1 VVAYLSLVLLGLR
14 CVQNGAE
21 NRSLRALISHLI
33 YNASVYGIFVSK
45 IRGKRIFSILTIENP
60 TQVEGTKVILDYS
73 CFSRI
78 FSHFCNKIRRWCTKF
93 SRAQNQE
100 LIMKNDK
107 EPSFRESVDMM
118 FNRAVALLDLPPG
131 LEEKIRVCNAT
142 YTVRFGVRLRGKI
155 ETFTGYRS
163 VHSEHMEP
171 VKGGIRFAMGVNQ
184 DEVEALAALMTYKC
198 ALVEAPFGG
207 SKGGLRIDPRL
218 YEEHELELITRRF
231 AYELIKRDLI
241 DPAQNVPAPD
251 MGTGERE
258 MAWIADQYNR
268 MNTSDINSKAC
279 VTGKPLNAGGIAGR
293 VEATGRGV
301 QYALRE
307 FFRDERGMKKAG
319 LSGKLDGKRVIV
331 QGLGNVGYHA
341 AKFLSE
347 EDGSKITGIIE
358 RDGAL
363 VDEGGLNVEA
373 VSAWIKE
380 HGGVTGYPDATYVET
395 GATVME
401 NECDILIPA
410 ALEGVINLS
419 NADRIKAPLIIEAAN
434 GPVTAGADDIMRNK
448 GIVIIPDMYA
458 NAGGVTVSYFE
469 WVKNLS
475 HIRFGRMQRRQEEGR
490 HQLVVDELERLSSD
504 KGLGWQL
511 SPGFKEKYLRGADEL
526 ELVRS
531 GLDDTMRISYQTM
544 RDVWHE
550 RDDVEDLRTAAYIVS
565 ISKVAA
571 SYRAKGL

>member
-1 VVAYLSLVLLGLR
+1 MSA
-14 CVQNGAE
+14 
-21 NRSLRALISHLI
+21 
-33 YNASVYGIFVSK
+33 
-45 IRGKRIFSILTIENP
+45 P
-60 TQVEGTKVILDYS
+60 
-73 CFSRI
+73 
-78 FSHFCNKIRRWCTKF
+78 
-93 SRAQNQE
+93 QE
-100 LIMKNDK
+100 M
-107 EPSFRESVDMM
+107 SFRESVDMM
-118 FNRAVALLDLPPG
+118 FNRAVALMDLPPG

-155 ETFTGYRS
+155 KTFTGYRS

-171 VKGGIRFAMGVNQ
+171 VKGGIRFSMGVNQ

-198 ALVEAPFGG
+198 SLVEAPFGG
-207 SKGGLRIDPRL
+207 SKGGLCIDPRQ
-218 YEEHELELITRRF
+218 YDEHELELITRRF

-241 DPAQNVPAPD
+241 NPSQNVPAPD

-258 MAWIADQYNR
+258 MAWIADQYAR
-268 MNTSDINSKAC
+268 MNTTDINAKAC

-307 FFRDERGMKKAG
+307 FFRDELGMQKAG
-319 LSGKLDGKRVIV
+319 LTGGLEGKRVVV

-341 AKFLSE
+341 TKFLGE
-347 EDGSKITGIIE
+347 EDGCKIIGIIE

-363 VDEGGLNVEA
+363 VDADGLNVDA
-373 VSAWIKE
+373 VQQWISK
-380 HGGVTGYPDATYVET
+380 HGGVAGYPDASFIED
-395 GATVME
+395 GAKVLE
-401 NECDILIPA
+401 EECDILIPA
-410 ALEGVINLS
+410 ALEGVINIT

-434 GPVTAGADDIMRNK
+434 GPVTAGGDEILRDK
-448 GIVIIPDMYA
+448 GTVIIPDMYA

-475 HIRFGRMQRRQEEGR
+475 HIRFGRMQRRQEESR

-504 KGLGWQL
+504 SGIGWEL
-511 SPGFKEKYLRGADEL
+511 SPNFKDRYLRGADEL

-531 GLDDTMRISYQTM
+531 GLDDTMRIAYQSM
-544 RDVWHE
+544 REVWHG
-550 RDDVEDLRTAAYIVS
+550 RDDVKDLRTAAYLVS
-565 ISKVAA
+565 IEKVAA